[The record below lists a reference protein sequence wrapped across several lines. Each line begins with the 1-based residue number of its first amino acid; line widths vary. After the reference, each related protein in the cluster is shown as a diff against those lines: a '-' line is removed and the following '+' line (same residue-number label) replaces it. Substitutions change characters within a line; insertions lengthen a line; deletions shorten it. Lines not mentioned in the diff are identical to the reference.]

1 MQFWRVRFPLW
12 RLMAVVASVACFAA
26 ALVTFSDTRNSG
38 ERVLFAWV
46 TLYGAPLI
54 LIVARGVPLGRAAK
68 IAGTIILCG
77 LPVVGFFA
85 FFNLLMGPLV
95 GLMIVWIALMA
106 VALLYRTLGKLVDK
120 MYAPPPIAVGEPE
133 LPPLV
138 YDPKWVQPNKTRAE
152 GFWDSHWI
160 GFLFLLPALV
170 MVVVREILGMTDA
183 LLMPETPWDRAS
195 ADFNLAT
202 DIVGFLGSTAFVLY
216 ALVLPIVTRR
226 GWRWVLPKLAF
237 LVLYWLVILLGMSWI
252 RLLHA

>member
-1 MQFWRVRFPLW
+1 
-12 RLMAVVASVACFAA
+12 MAVVASVACFAA
-26 ALVTFSDTRNSG
+26 ALVTFSDTHDSA

-85 FFNLLMGPLV
+85 FFNLLVGPLV
-95 GLMIVWIALMA
+95 GLLICWIALMA
-106 VALLYRTLGKLVDK
+106 VALLHDTLGKLVHK

-138 YDPKWVQPNKTRAE
+138 YDPKWVQPIKTHAE

-160 GFLFLLPALV
+160 GFLFLLPFIAMIAAHEL
-170 MVVVREILGMTDA
+170 LGMTDA
-183 LLMPETPWDRAS
+183 FLVGGDTPWDNVSR
-195 ADFNLAT
+195 DYNLVMFAAL
-202 DIVGFLGSTAFVLY
+202 FLGTAAFLIH
-216 ALVLPIVTRR
+216 ALFLPVRQRR
-226 GWRWVLPKLAF
+226 GGRWVLPKLVF
-237 LVLYWLVILLGMSWI
+237 LALYWLVVVLIMS
-252 RLLHA
+252 